1 MSLSSSR
8 SRWRLFGSVGV
19 LVVSFV
25 VGASGL
31 AGAQPSEPDSPP
43 APPPSPAEAPVPGVA
58 AVPLSTLG
66 MGRVLAFPGQEH
78 EVALTLP
85 VLPGMAPMELVG
97 TVQLPP
103 YVARGTLEVI
113 SGERLLDRVNLP
125 LERDAPVRLSL
136 AGAEVEN
143 NAIAVTLS
151 SALVP
156 EVGTCITDWLG
167 RPMTLSDPAVGYS
180 GREVQPSTVA
190 EFLPPVLRRLTVYLP
205 ERPSQVESA
214 AALEMLTAVVAR
226 YDGQPVAVDLRSM
239 GRGAT
244 APDHAPEFLERQIAL
259 AESADTGLRLTAD
272 GPGPLLTVSGT
283 RDTLPDQIRLLTSD
297 LARIALTSGATAVSL
312 PAAPQLPPEV
322 STLSD
327 LGETRLSATAIG
339 VVSVDIGIDQS
350 RLGRPT
356 RDIRVRLL
364 GNYTP
369 LPQTLNG
376 QITVTARDRQI
387 DSWPV
392 DASGRIER
400 WIEIPDELLGR
411 FTTLTV
417 TLAQTGLTHGCGL
430 EQPVTL
436 AIDPA
441 SEITGDEAK
450 PPVPPGFQSLPQ
462 AMLPT
467 VQVGLREPGFA
478 DTRRAARILVGMQRL
493 TPVPLRPELV
503 SFDTAVNG
511 TDPVVLIAADGD
523 VPESIRLPLSRS
535 GDRITVY
542 SGPSR
547 AELRIDPLIP
557 FGSLQATWSNDRAVL
572 VATSTAEPERVDR
585 MLDWLDGDPDRWSR
599 LTGNVLYQTGDRDP
613 EYFDPQEV
621 VAGAPG
627 DSADI
632 PVARILTIA
641 GAVVLGLGL
650 VAGLLILARRRR
662 DH

>member
-1 MSLSSSR
+1 MALSSSR
-8 SRWRLFGSVGV
+8 SRRRLFGSVGV

-31 AGAQPSEPDSPP
+31 AGAQPTELD
-43 APPPSPAEAPVPGVA
+43 PPPPPPAEAVPA

-85 VLPGMAPMELVG
+85 VLPGLAPMELVG

-103 YVARGTLEVI
+103 YVARGTLEVT
-113 SGERLLDRVNLP
+113 SGDRLLDRVDLP
-125 LERDAPVRLSL
+125 LERNAPVRLSL

-143 NAIAVTLS
+143 SAIAVTLS

-156 EVGTCITDWLG
+156 EAGTCITDWLG
-167 RPMTLSDPAVGYS
+167 RPMTLSDPAVEYS
-180 GREVQPSTVA
+180 GREAQPTTVA
-190 EFLPPVLRRLTVYLP
+190 EFLPPVLRRVTVYLP
-205 ERPSQVESA
+205 ERPSEVESA
-214 AALEMLTAVVAR
+214 AALKMLTAVVAR
-226 YDGQPVAVDLRSM
+226 YDGQPVAVDLRPM
-239 GRGAT
+239 GGGA
-244 APDHAPEFLERQIAL
+244 AVPDHAPEFLERQIAI

-327 LGETRLSATAIG
+327 LGETRLSATAVG

-430 EQPVTL
+430 EQPVVLT
-436 AIDPA
+436 IDPA
-441 SEITGDEAK
+441 SEITGVEAK
-450 PPVPPGFQSLPQ
+450 PPVPPGFQALPQ

-467 VQVGLREPGFA
+467 VRVGMRDPGFA

-503 SFDTAVNG
+503 SFDTAVRG
-511 TDPVVLIAADGD
+511 TDPAVLIAADGD
-523 VPESIRLPLSRS
+523 VPESIRPPLSRS
-535 GDRITVY
+535 GDQITVY
-542 SGPSR
+542 SGPAR

-557 FGSLQATWSNDRAVL
+557 FGSLQTIWSNDRTVL
-572 VATSTAEPERVDR
+572 VATSTEEPERVDR
-585 MLDWLDGDPDRWSR
+585 ILDWLDGDPDRWSR

-613 EYFDPQEV
+613 EYFDPHEV
-621 VAGAPG
+621 IVGRPG

-632 PVARILTIA
+632 PVARILTIV
-641 GAVVLGLGL
+641 GAVVLALGL